1 MRAPSLSFFAA
12 VVVAAAWSAPAA
24 ARHGGLYFELD
35 PGYAIMFTDD
45 IVVEDADPTGGDG
58 GNGEF
63 PESSFSPGLKIGL
76 NLFGW
81 AGAEAQFAGQFWGVG
96 QDPGGIGFAGGV
108 ARVTPLEVL
117 TYVLPPD
124 FELPALSVV
133 GPTKWTDRPFDL
145 GFSIGGGYMIGG
157 EDYAYQG
164 SYFQWGFDL
173 KYFVTPNFALGIDLP
188 FRHTGLEPFRYT
200 DYGDGEGLC
209 TDGKAVTGPQ
219 GAGAQ
224 QGRNPFNEFKAGDI
238 ATECTGKA
246 PSGLFFAPA
255 FTIAGVF
262 DFGI

>member
-1 MRAPSLSFFAA
+1 MRALSLA
-12 VVVAAAWSAPAA
+12 VVVVAFATPAA
-24 ARHGGLYFELD
+24 ARHGGLYFEID
-35 PGYAIMFTDD
+35 PGYGIMFTDD
-45 IVVEDADPTGGDG
+45 IVVENEDAADGDG
-58 GNGEF
+58 GRGEL

-81 AGAEAQFAGQFWGVG
+81 AGAEGQFAGQFWGVG
-96 QDPGGIGFAGGV
+96 QDPGGFGFAGGV

-117 TYVLPPD
+117 TYVLPED

-133 GPTKWTDRPFDL
+133 GPTKWADRPFDL
-145 GFSIGGGYMIGG
+145 GFSIGGGYMLGG

-188 FRHTGLEPFRYT
+188 FRHTILEPFRYT

-209 TDGKAVTGPQ
+209 TDGKKATGPS
-219 GAGAQ
+219 GFEYPAQ
-224 QGRNPFNEFKAGDI
+224 PGRNFNDEFRAGDI
-238 ATECTGKA
+238 ATKCTGKA

-255 FTIAGVF
+255 FTVAGVF